1 VLSHIKLIQ
10 NRMSMV
16 EIDVAAPQTTGARGP
31 VVRERPLTG
40 PVATNKIYPRY
51 TLSTSLGMPSP
62 DLCSE
67 AEVAE
72 LVRAFYARVRDD
84 AVLGPV
90 FERHVADWDVHLPK
104 MVDFWSAALRG
115 SRNYRGTPM
124 PVHCALPGLTHA
136 MFGHWLDLFLET
148 ARTLPNRAM
157 AERAVGLSQRI
168 AQSLWYGYQ
177 LHRDPD
183 RIPDGLPRR
192 DASPTPARAVE
203 SP

>member
-1 VLSHIKLIQ
+1 
-10 NRMSMV
+10 
-16 EIDVAAPQTTGARGP
+16 
-31 VVRERPLTG
+31 
-40 PVATNKIYPRY
+40 
-51 TLSTSLGMPSP
+51 MPSP
-62 DLCSE
+62 DLCRE
-67 AEVAE
+67 AEVAA
-72 LVRAFYARVRDD
+72 LVHAFYARVRGD

-90 FERHVADWDVHLPK
+90 FERHVSDWDEHLPK
-104 MVDFWSAALRG
+104 MVHFWSAALRG

-136 MFGHWLDLFLET
+136 MFEHWLDLFFET

-157 AERAVGLSQRI
+157 AERAVELSQRI

-183 RIPDGLPRR
+183 RIPAGLPRR
-192 DASPTPARAVE
+192 DASTTPARAAE